1 MSESFV
7 DGIRVRTA
15 GDGSPV
21 LLLHGI
27 GGSSAS
33 FDAQLA
39 GLATKHRVL
48 AWDAPG
54 YGGSDNPARPL
65 GMAGYAALVGR
76 LLTALGAVPAHLVG
90 VSWGGV
96 IATRVALDHPEAVR
110 SLVLADSTRGSGI
123 DPERA
128 ALMRARP
135 GELNRV
141 GAAEF
146 ARRRAPRL
154 MAREADP
161 AVAQRVEDIMAGIRL
176 PGYTSAAESMA
187 ETDHGPR
194 LSRISVPTLVLVG
207 EQDRV
212 TGVAEARRLAAS
224 IPGARLAVLPGG
236 HAANQEHPR
245 RFCTEIL
252 TFLSEVDTVVEVP
265 R

>member
-1 MSESFV
+1 MTTTV
-7 DGIRVRTA
+7 DGVRIRTA

-27 GGSSAS
+27 GGSSES

-39 GLATKHRVL
+39 GLALKHRVL
-48 AWDAPG
+48 VWDAPG
-54 YGGSDNPARPL
+54 YGGSEDPAKPL

-76 LLTALGAVPAHLVG
+76 VLTALTASPAHLVG

-96 IATRVALDHPEAVR
+96 IATRVALEYPEAVR
-110 SLVLADSTRGSGI
+110 SLVLADSTRGSGV
-123 DPERA
+123 DSERA

-135 GELNRV
+135 SELNRL

-154 MAREADP
+154 VARDSDP
-161 AVAQRVEDIMAGIRL
+161 EVARRVEKIMAGVRL
-176 PGYTSAAESMA
+176 AGYASAAESMA

-207 EQDRV
+207 EQDQV

-245 RFCTEIL
+245 RFSAEVL
-252 TFLSEVDTVVEVP
+252 SFLSEVDAAVEVS